1 MNEGEIRQQLG
12 FDASQ
17 ALDELARLNTA
28 FTTFGNQLTTT
39 VNRLNYFN
47 ENAGKT
53 VAAIKQM
60 ASQADLTLA
69 SLAKLSSAPA
79 TVTPAV
85 GAGGLSSGAA
95 AASQLDASL
104 TQIVASANAAAQAIT
119 NLGQVANTQLPR
131 ASNNTRGL
139 TISWQTMARVVM
151 TQAIVRTLST
161 IRDAFAES
169 YESALQF
176 SKQVGEIR
184 AIDPGRNFG
193 AIAADIRHLSDAFNQ
208 PLSSVAEAQYQ
219 TISDQFVTAADR
231 ANILTAANQLAKV
244 SAQEL
249 SDAAMLLTGALN
261 AYGESS
267 DMAGLRAAQF
277 DKTIELG
284 RLRMGELG
292 TAMGRVQAI
301 AHEVGLSMEE
311 LDASLIAITIG
322 GVKAN
327 EAATQLR
334 GVMTGLLKP
343 SEGMKAAF
351 REIGVDSGEAAIAT
365 WGFKGTLDQLQKTT
379 NGSASAMAGL
389 FQNVRGLAGALRLVG
404 SGAEKYN
411 EAIEKL
417 GQVDQAT
424 LLKKFEEFTST
435 DAEKLTKELNK
446 LKNFWTAEFGGDL
459 LAAFAKLSGGA
470 DGLISVLR
478 TLTGDLPGMGVAVTA
493 FAGTLLT
500 MGTNAKFTATNI
512 GTLRGALTTLAL
524 MELGRVLGTQVGEAI
539 NKVIE
544 APQKAL
550 REATQQELDIRKQ
563 QTEAAIRESDRK
575 NSELVKRL
583 RQAVAEANKLYLQDA
598 DHFKAAVKVEE
609 QVVKLSFDRIMQSRQ
624 HLTHE
629 LVSAA
634 ENAERQIA
642 DISRKSADIQTS
654 IADREFTRW
663 AQKVSGDL
671 GVQFDIFRRKAL
683 ELTDEATKLQG
694 SAKDSIQEKLADQ
707 AWKRAEA
714 FVKQSEQIASQT
726 KDVEQL
732 RKVQQLVDD
741 LDEKRIIALTQQ
753 SKTQAEVAKE
763 AEQRA
768 NQAEAHNLE
777 LEGMRKAI
785 EEKLKATTKDA
796 GGAIQFKGKE
806 QFQKD
811 VGDADKLIAA
821 FVAKFRQ
828 YGKED
833 FIQDFLG
840 DPKAFEAMKRDAERA
855 LASADIKKIEVA
867 PDAIAGM
874 ATTLQ
879 QSLDLL
885 KLKCPVLAKIEKVT
899 GLEILSEGLQKVIDA
914 YEKKLN
920 DATARAIRQPQV
932 MASQMAATDEYQ
944 AARNKFVGQIGGTL
958 TPWELSKLGQDKG
971 DRDHLSNA
979 RKCGH

>member
-1 MNEGEIRQQLG
+1 
-12 FDASQ
+12 
-17 ALDELARLNTA
+17 
-28 FTTFGNQLTTT
+28 
-39 VNRLNYFN
+39 
-47 ENAGKT
+47 
-53 VAAIKQM
+53 
-60 ASQADLTLA
+60 
-69 SLAKLSSAPA
+69 
-79 TVTPAV
+79 
-85 GAGGLSSGAA
+85 
-95 AASQLDASL
+95 
-104 TQIVASANAAAQAIT
+104 
-119 NLGQVANTQLPR
+119 
-131 ASNNTRGL
+131 
-139 TISWQTMARVVM
+139 
-151 TQAIVRTLST
+151 
-161 IRDAFAES
+161 
-169 YESALQF
+169 
-176 SKQVGEIR
+176 
-184 AIDPGRNFG
+184 
-193 AIAADIRHLSDAFNQ
+193 
-208 PLSSVAEAQYQ
+208 
-219 TISDQFVTAADR
+219 
-231 ANILTAANQLAKV
+231 
-244 SAQEL
+244 
-249 SDAAMLLTGALN
+249 
-261 AYGESS
+261 
-267 DMAGLRAAQF
+267 
-277 DKTIELG
+277 
-284 RLRMGELG
+284 
-292 TAMGRVQAI
+292 
-301 AHEVGLSMEE
+301 MEE
-311 LDASLIAITIG
+311 LQASLIAITIG

-343 SEGMKAAF
+343 SDGMKAAF
-351 REIGVDSGEAAIAT
+351 REIGVESGEAAIAT

-404 SGAEKYN
+404 SGAEKYD
-411 EAIEKL
+411 EAMEKL
-417 GQVDQAT
+417 RQVDQAT
-424 LLKKFEEFTST
+424 LLKKFEEFTAT

-446 LKNFWTAEFGGDL
+446 LRNFWTAEFGGDL

-500 MGTNAKFTATNI
+500 MGNNAKFTATNI

-524 MELGRVLGTQVGEAI
+524 MELGRVLGTQIGEAI

-583 RQAVAEANKLYLQDA
+583 RQTVAEANKLYLQDA

-624 HLTHE
+624 RLTHE

-683 ELTDEATKLQG
+683 ALTDEAAKLQG

-741 LDEKRIIALTQQ
+741 LDEKRIVALTQQ

-821 FVAKFRQ
+821 FVAKAPAIWQGRLHPGLPRRSQ
-828 YGKED
+828 GVRGDETRRRTCLGLRGHQED
-833 FIQDFLG
+833 RGRARGHRRFGHQASTIPG
-840 DPKAFEAMKRDAERA
+840 TAEV
-855 LASADIKKIEVA
+855 EV
-867 PDAIAGM
+867 PR
-874 ATTLQ
+874 
-879 QSLDLL
+879 S
-885 KLKCPVLAKIEKVT
+885 
-899 GLEILSEGLQKVIDA
+899 
-914 YEKKLN
+914 
-920 DATARAIRQPQV
+920 
-932 MASQMAATDEYQ
+932 
-944 AARNKFVGQIGGTL
+944 
-958 TPWELSKLGQDKG
+958 GQDREDHGPRTPLGRPATG
-971 DRDHLSNA
+971 DLRL
-979 RKCGH
+979 